1 MTVSVRELKH
11 LAPRPQTLKCR
22 CFIDDSGFRRTI
34 TVILS
39 PIRLRIR
46 RDGVDISWGCSCGEK
61 CRNQNCRYS
70 NKGEPLQHL
79 LAKEVWN
86 PSER

>member
-1 MTVSVRELKH
+1 MTVSVRELRY
-11 LAPRPQTLKCR
+11 LTPRPQTLKCR
-22 CFIDDSGFRRTI
+22 CFIDDGGFRRTI

-46 RDGVDISWGCSCGEK
+46 EDGIDIGWGCSYGEK

-70 NKGEPLQHL
+70 NRGEPLQHL
-79 LAKEVWN
+79 LVKEAKAAKN
-86 PSER
+86 L